1 MIKKLL
7 IMLPIIVL
15 AMQQKADEDSIRFIF
30 EPDSLLLHVGESAE
44 ITIKMVT
51 SNGKLSGTPFLIYG
65 QPRRSLETYP
75 RISDSTGFAKVKVK
89 PYKPGSLKLR
99 TRSISIKREDRTYG
113 ELKISV
119 PKPKLKKI
127 VFKISNDNIYE
138 GTTIRLEPVVYDEAN
153 LIRDDVSV
161 LLEDA
166 LSARLID
173 KEAQFIAERAIRLGD
188 TTVKEIM
195 VPRVEMVILAPDED
209 PLGMIAR
216 IIESGHSR
224 YPVLGPAKNEVQGI
238 LLAKDLLPII
248 NKDLEDFDLKNLI
261 RDIKVV
267 PESKKADSLLEEFK
281 KDRSHMAVVIDE
293 YGTISGLVT
302 IEDILEELVGEI
314 EDEHDTDDEDLIQ
327 VSEYEYIAD
336 ATLELTE
343 FENKFNKNFNGM
355 DAETLAGLFINKL
368 GFLPKVG
375 DKIELDD
382 MILAVTAADKRKIK
396 KIGITI
402 KTNT

>member
-1 MIKKLL
+1 MTNQDTDQDQ
-7 IMLPIIVL
+7 PP
-15 AMQQKADEDSIRFIF
+15 S
-30 EPDSLLLHVGESAE
+30 SLLNK
-44 ITIKMVT
+44 IKRFFTIKP
-51 SNGKLSGTPFLIYG
+51 S
-65 QPRRSLETYP
+65 SL
-75 RISDSTGFAKVKVK
+75 
-89 PYKPGSLKLR
+89 
-99 TRSISIKREDRTYG
+99 
-113 ELKISV
+113 
-119 PKPKLKKI
+119 
-127 VFKISNDNIYE
+127 
-138 GTTIRLEPVVYDEAN
+138 
-153 LIRDDVSV
+153 DDVSV

-166 LSARLID
+166 LSAKLID

-195 VPRVEMVILAPDED
+195 VPRVEMVILAPDEEPQD
-209 PLGMIAR
+209 MIAR
-216 IIESGHSR
+216 IINSGHSR

-248 NKDLEDFDLKNLI
+248 NQNLKDFKLLSLI

-293 YGTISGLVT
+293 YGTVSGLVT

-314 EDEHDTDDEDLIQ
+314 EDEHDSEEEDLIQ
-327 VSEYEYIAD
+327 VSEYEYIAN
-336 ATLELTE
+336 ATLELSE
-343 FENKFNKNFNGM
+343 FEQKFNKSFNGM
-355 DAETLAGLFINKL
+355 DAETLAGLFISKL

-375 DKIELDD
+375 DKIDLDN

-402 KTNT
+402 KTNS